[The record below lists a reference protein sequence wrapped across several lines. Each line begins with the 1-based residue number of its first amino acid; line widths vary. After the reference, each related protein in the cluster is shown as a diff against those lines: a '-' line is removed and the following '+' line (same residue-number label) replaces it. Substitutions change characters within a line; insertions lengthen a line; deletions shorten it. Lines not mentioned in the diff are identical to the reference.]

1 MHFSCGKKISKLN
14 TLTSNY
20 NSHWGFAEIY
30 HYLLILCKIM
40 KVGSHLKLKLIQ
52 FLLLYMANIV
62 NSTKDLN

>member
-1 MHFSCGKKISKLN
+1 MHFSCGKKISTLI

-30 HYLLILCKIM
+30 HYLLILCKIL
-40 KVGSHLKLKLIQ
+40 KIGSHLKL
-52 FLLLYMANIV
+52 LYMTNIV